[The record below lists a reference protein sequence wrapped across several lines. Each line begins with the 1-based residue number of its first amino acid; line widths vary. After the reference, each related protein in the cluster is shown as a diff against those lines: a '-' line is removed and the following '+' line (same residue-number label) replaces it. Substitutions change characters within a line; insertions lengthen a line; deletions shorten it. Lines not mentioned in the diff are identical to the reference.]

1 MKRKSAEL
9 TYQWWVE
16 RAVRE
21 ERMAREA
28 RRGVRMLS
36 RLLLEPGAAVQG
48 LGMAV
53 SWHGLILDPH
63 TITNMTLL
71 RPTQELPYVYYS
83 TTVLQSPITSQSPV
97 QTTQIIP
104 SDLHTLLPSTPLNNT
119 FIVIHF
125 YFNIERWTWT
135 EPFMLLSILNQ
146 NIFPSQ

>member
-1 MKRKSAEL
+1 MKRKSTEL

-53 SWHGLILDPH
+53 S
-63 TITNMTLL
+63 
-71 RPTQELPYVYYS
+71 
-83 TTVLQSPITSQSPV
+83 
-97 QTTQIIP
+97 
-104 SDLHTLLPSTPLNNT
+104 
-119 FIVIHF
+119 
-125 YFNIERWTWT
+125 
-135 EPFMLLSILNQ
+135 
-146 NIFPSQ
+146 